1 MNQCCCC
8 EIVVSDPRPKA
19 FAAQSRGG
27 RSQPHWLSVP
37 RRCLDTASWLVP
49 AAILALAPKCP
60 MCLAAY
66 LAVWTGV
73 GLSFRAAANL
83 QLSLLILCVAALLC
97 LAVRYLLRLAVA
109 NADILKPADVLARFK
124 QRRFY
129 YENAHH

>member
-1 MNQCCCC
+1 MRTIMNQCCCC

-49 AAILALAPKCP
+49 AAILVLAPKCP

-73 GLSFRAAANL
+73 GFSLPTAANL
-83 QLSLLILCVAALLC
+83 RLSLLILCLATLLC
-97 LAVRYLLRLAVA
+97 LAVRYLSRLAVA
-109 NADILKPADVLARFK
+109 KADILKPKDHLGPIQTKEIAL
-124 QRRFY
+124 
-129 YENAHH
+129 